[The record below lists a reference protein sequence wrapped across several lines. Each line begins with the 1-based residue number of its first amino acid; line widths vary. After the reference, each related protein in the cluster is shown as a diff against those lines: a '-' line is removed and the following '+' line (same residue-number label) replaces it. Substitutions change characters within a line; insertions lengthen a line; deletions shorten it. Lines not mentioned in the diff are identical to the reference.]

1 MNRIYNKYKRFF
13 IRIITL
19 MSIQTSTLSQ
29 DISNYIRLDDEIQS
43 FQEKLRELK
52 ESKSKLHDKITENM
66 IKQNIV
72 NKTISIGSSK
82 LSIIEKKQYS
92 SLTFSYLEDT
102 LSKII
107 PDQNQVSYVI
117 KYLKENR
124 SIKTHKEIKRT

>member
-1 MNRIYNKYKRFF
+1 
-13 IRIITL
+13 

>member
-1 MNRIYNKYKRFF
+1 
-13 IRIITL
+13 

-66 IKQNIV
+66 IKQNID